1 VPRKTKHLPIYKNA
15 MARAILHQISI
26 QLIPGEHPVSFFFL
40 FIRSSASMRPLRP
53 KPPTGSSGWSPG
65 NDAPS
70 GSSVNSDPISANTPS
85 TPGNDHADIDE
96 LEALTRT
103 ITTLFNERDYTSPII
118 LDHIA
123 ANFCFESDY
132 VQACSTLA
140 E

>member
-1 VPRKTKHLPIYKNA
+1 
-15 MARAILHQISI
+15 
-26 QLIPGEHPVSFFFL
+26 
-40 FIRSSASMRPLRP
+40 MRPLRP
-53 KPPTGSSGWSPG
+53 KPPTGSSEWSPG

-85 TPGNDHADIDE
+85 TPGNDQADIDE